1 VGEGEEQEL
10 QGMQK
15 TEVMRRKRGKEDV
28 ATARKN
34 AGKECVHERDSTSSS
49 AVAGSGVEGGV
60 NVGLEDG
67 AEEDTREVTGTE
79 IDAIDKRPQDVL
91 VDQAPQRRALRQPAV
106 STRVGGV
113 LGKEEA
119 SGAGSASND
128 GGIERVRSVQFRVG
142 EEVEAWHKTG
152 GWHGACI
159 AELLEDGSVL
169 VAWQDGDT
177 TDRTKTRR
185 TIRPVHS

>member
-1 VGEGEEQEL
+1 MHE
-10 QGMQK
+10 
-15 TEVMRRKRGKEDV
+15 
-28 ATARKN
+28 
-34 AGKECVHERDSTSSS
+34 AGSTSSS
-49 AVAGSGVEGGV
+49 AVAGSGVDGGV

-106 STRVGGV
+106 STRVGGL

-142 EEVEAWHKTG
+142 EEVEAWHKVVYSLSPSLARALSLTSAFLSLYLFALSLFRACSLSLSLSVCVSLSLG
-152 GWHGACI
+152 GGSLPHGC
-159 AELLEDGSVL
+159 LHV
-169 VAWQDGDT
+169 
-177 TDRTKTRR
+177 
-185 TIRPVHS
+185 PVYKQTHTQYEAT